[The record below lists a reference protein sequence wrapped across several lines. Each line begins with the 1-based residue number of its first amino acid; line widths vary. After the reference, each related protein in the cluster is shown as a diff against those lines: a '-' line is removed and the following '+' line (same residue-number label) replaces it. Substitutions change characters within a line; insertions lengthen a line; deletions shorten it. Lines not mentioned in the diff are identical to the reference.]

1 MKPLI
6 NQLSGKAIFIFFPM
20 LFFWRKAKKTVIIV
34 TVLCT
39 FTLASCFQYYFRSGT
54 QSRIDAATIQRL
66 MSLNKIFIIDFKN
79 RDGELQNLSISN
91 DKLEA
96 DIVKVSPE
104 HSKYLYP
111 DSAKTNRV
119 KKLDKANTLME
130 VHLYYPQESTVDQ
143 THLSLPLSG
152 FNRIDIYEFD
162 QSATTTNHILSGIG
176 LGIVIAGTIAVIAAA
191 IACNCPQV
199 CVNNN
204 GDYQFVSGVYSG
216 AVYSSLERTD
226 YLPLLSLNAMDNTF
240 KIKIKNVKDEE
251 QFMNRIQLLEVKHPV
266 GTNVLADRHGNIF
279 SYNKPVAPVSAI
291 VNQKMD
297 IKKQIAF
304 TDDDQYS
311 FDSEK
316 GENGL
321 SRTILVFNKPAASKK
336 AKLIIHGGNSRWS
349 GYLYHSFAE
358 LFGTGYE
365 KWRNQ
370 KDNSDPKEMEK
381 WQTDQGLPL
390 MVYVEKNGKWIFAD
404 YFAHTGNTAS
414 RDMIMELDLL
424 QISSERVKIKLETV
438 YQFWNLDFAG
448 IDFSE
453 NCNST
458 SIFFDPS
465 KALRTDGT
473 DQVKSLS
480 LVDKDY
486 AHLNA
491 DEEIDLEYQQTSL
504 NEWAQTSYFL
514 VCTGYYHNMKK
525 YESEPKLAMLQKFKN
540 TKAFDDYSREKFTE
554 LENKMN
560 SYIIKK

>member
-1 MKPLI
+1 
-6 NQLSGKAIFIFFPM
+6 
-20 LFFWRKAKKTVIIV
+20 
-34 TVLCT
+34 
-39 FTLASCFQYYFRSGT
+39 
-54 QSRIDAATIQRL
+54 
-66 MSLNKIFIIDFKN
+66 
-79 RDGELQNLSISN
+79 
-91 DKLEA
+91 
-96 DIVKVSPE
+96 
-104 HSKYLYP
+104 
-111 DSAKTNRV
+111 
-119 KKLDKANTLME
+119 
-130 VHLYYPQESTVDQ
+130 
-143 THLSLPLSG
+143 
-152 FNRIDIYEFD
+152 
-162 QSATTTNHILSGIG
+162 
-176 LGIVIAGTIAVIAAA
+176 
-191 IACNCPQV
+191 
-199 CVNNN
+199 
-204 GDYQFVSGVYSG
+204 
-216 AVYSSLERTD
+216 
-226 YLPLLSLNAMDNTF
+226 MDNTF